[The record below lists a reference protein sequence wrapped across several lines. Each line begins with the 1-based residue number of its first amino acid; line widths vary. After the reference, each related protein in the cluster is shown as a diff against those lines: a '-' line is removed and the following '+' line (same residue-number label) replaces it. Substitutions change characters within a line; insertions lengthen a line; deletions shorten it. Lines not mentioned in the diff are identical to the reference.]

1 MPKKTEKPKEE
12 IKEKLEYLGLD
23 LSNIPKNL
31 QVFEPLKFKPSSIY
45 EENKHKQYRFVP
57 VKDIE
62 IILSPTNRL
71 DDLQDKYSKASPIY
85 SYLVPDKKENVLR
98 HTVFLQMLKS
108 VKIEEIEKI
117 EEEQKALNK
126 AIPFKVKYPGNYL
139 WQIYYSETTDKY
151 FMLVPTEDSDYST
164 FFYLLK
170 KKLEKRQT
178 SKIFVPI
185 SHIDYSNEYLKK
197 NQFEDIE
204 NYLWLFTKDW
214 PLIYEVYDKKNELSI
229 QIVGET
235 EVFDN
240 VKSIYKVKLQ
250 DKTKANEFYRLL
262 KALFMLQSEVP
273 HYYTFET
280 NIDRYGS
287 IEFYSKD
294 EKIDYE
300 NLAEL
305 IKKEYVETE
314 ELHEQADIDIVELKE
329 KLNKLKILA
338 SSMEIEYLA
347 KEKQIS
353 TFLEC
358 KKSFFGKMKYYFK
371 YNKKSKS
378 KSIKEKINLMDID
391 EDETFDEKA
400 EEKRETDIKSNK
412 KIKEHYT
419 IEELIDTANEYY
431 QKETKMR
438 NLLMDIN
445 AIKLR
450 NKNLEKKIENASAYI
465 EEIDS
470 HKKSIFE
477 FWKYSNKDEISSL
490 PEGEIE
496 EINIKKKIS
505 KVFNYKEDLEEFG
518 KAMDRQQRKILSKE
532 ELDSIFITTTNV
544 FEILNKVKTNT
555 VLPKDI
561 ESALKLIK
569 KEIKEEKGLEE
580 QDDFDI
586 FGGKADDNT
595 KVKKIAD
602 KKHRELPKDKYQIL
616 DITNNTKQLGYKL
629 ALERVLDNIESSLEK
644 IKVTENIAIYLAI
657 NEEKI
662 DEQSINIFN
671 LNPEREVKN
680 AIEKEGNKINL
691 YKINLNRNDKAII
704 YTNSVFYDNKN
715 KTLPIGMDL
724 STNVLFDMSKTDL
737 EIENKRTFR
746 IVKVQEDGKIVVKA
760 VNVIEYNVE

>member
-300 NLAEL
+300 NLAEF

-419 IEELIDTANEYY
+419 IEE
-431 QKETKMR
+431 
-438 NLLMDIN
+438 
-445 AIKLR
+445 
-450 NKNLEKKIENASAYI
+450 
-465 EEIDS
+465 
-470 HKKSIFE
+470 
-477 FWKYSNKDEISSL
+477 
-490 PEGEIE
+490 
-496 EINIKKKIS
+496 
-505 KVFNYKEDLEEFG
+505 
-518 KAMDRQQRKILSKE
+518 
-532 ELDSIFITTTNV
+532 
-544 FEILNKVKTNT
+544 
-555 VLPKDI
+555 
-561 ESALKLIK
+561 
-569 KEIKEEKGLEE
+569 
-580 QDDFDI
+580 
-586 FGGKADDNT
+586 
-595 KVKKIAD
+595 
-602 KKHRELPKDKYQIL
+602 
-616 DITNNTKQLGYKL
+616 
-629 ALERVLDNIESSLEK
+629 
-644 IKVTENIAIYLAI
+644 
-657 NEEKI
+657 
-662 DEQSINIFN
+662 
-671 LNPEREVKN
+671 
-680 AIEKEGNKINL
+680 
-691 YKINLNRNDKAII
+691 
-704 YTNSVFYDNKN
+704 
-715 KTLPIGMDL
+715 
-724 STNVLFDMSKTDL
+724 
-737 EIENKRTFR
+737 
-746 IVKVQEDGKIVVKA
+746 
-760 VNVIEYNVE
+760 

>member
-300 NLAEL
+300 NLAEF

-616 DITNNTKQLGYKL
+616 DITKNTKQLGYKL

-671 LNPEREVKN
+671 LNPEREVKK